1 MYTTST
7 TVSSRIESYCR
18 TWRMWLE
25 NDESVIMGDNIMS
38 ATSDVQ
44 SSSLSDDI
52 ELGAVCSQSWA
63 LQIND
68 AEARFLGNEYDL
80 SLYLADLTGVTTYS
94 TLEAYTYAELSKLT
108 VEQISK
114 LGEVLDDEKIP
125 MGRFTCVKSKK
136 SGGSVQ
142 LTMADRL
149 YFSDKPYVP
158 HIPMPNWNKAVEDDI
173 CRQLG
178 LQNGNDYTEV
188 RLLRDKNGRRLI
200 DKNGKVLY
208 SKYFN
213 FKVSSVPKDVTMRQ
227 MLSYLASAQGQFG
240 YVDRFGRYVRKWY
253 GSSVK
258 TLDNNTIDLPTL
270 SESQNAIVGIICKV
284 SDDVTLSLGVTDTT
298 QGRVLEF
305 ENPYMTESL
314 LQSLWRRI
322 GGFSWYTTEL
332 YHRLGDPR
340 FDIGDVVTYT
350 NGADSYD
357 IPITNLEFTFD
368 GGLSADISA
377 VGLSVEEQLYGG
389 RDNG

>member
-1 MYTTST
+1 MYTIASNEIT
-7 TVSSRIESYCR
+7 SRIENYKAL
-18 TWRMWLE
+18 WGMWIE
-25 NDESVIMGDNIMS
+25 DAQSGTPVAYDGIQN
-38 ATSDVQ
+38 VQ
-44 SSSLSDDI
+44 TDIQSTTLSDDI
-52 ELGAVCSQSWA
+52 ELGAVCSQSVT
-63 LQIND
+63 
-68 AEARFLGNEYDL
+68 AELVDDGTKYLGNEYVF
-80 SLYLADLTGVTTYS
+80 SLYTKDATSSDTS
-94 TLEAYTYAELSKLT
+94 
-108 VEQISK
+108 
-114 LGEVLDDEKIP
+114 DEKIP

-149 YFSDKPYVP
+149 YFSDKPYTP

-173 CRQLG
+173 CRQLS

-188 RLLRDKNGRRLI
+188 RLLRDKNGRRLR
-200 DKNGKVLY
+200 DNKGRLLY
-208 SKYFN
+208 SKYFY

-240 YVDRFGRYVRKWY
+240 YVDRYGKYVRKWY
-253 GSSVK
+253 GKSVK

-270 SESQNAIVGIICKV
+270 SERQNIIVGIICKV

-340 FDIGDVVTYT
+340 FDIGDVVTYDS
-350 NGADSYD
+350 GAESYD
-357 IPITNLEFTFD
+357 IPITNLGFNFD

-377 VGLSVEEQLYGG
+377 VGLSVEEQL
-389 RDNG
+389 

>member
-44 SSSLSDDI
+44 STSLSDDI

-142 LTMADRL
+142 LTMADKL

-208 SKYFN
+208 SKYFY

-227 MLSYLASAQGQFG
+227 MLSYLASVQGQFG
-240 YVDRFGRYVRKWY
+240 YVDRYGKYVRKWY
-253 GSSVK
+253 GKPVK

-270 SESQNAIVGIICKV
+270 SERQNVIVGIICKV

-350 NGADSYD
+350 NGTDSYD

-377 VGLSVEEQLYGG
+377 VGLSVEEQL
-389 RDNG
+389 

>member
-1 MYTTST
+1 MYTVSDIVST
-7 TVSSRIESYCR
+7 KIESYCR

-44 SSSLSDDI
+44 STSLSDDI
-52 ELGAVCSQSWA
+52 ELGAVCSQSWT

-68 AEARFLGNEYDL
+68 AETRFLGSEYDL
-80 SLYLADLTGVTTYS
+80 SLYLADFTSETTYS
-94 TLEAYTYAELSKLT
+94 TLESYTYAELSKLT

-114 LGEVLDDEKIP
+114 LGEVLDGERIP
-125 MGRFTCVKSKK
+125 LGRFTCVKSKK

-208 SKYFN
+208 SKYFY

-240 YVDRFGRYVRKWY
+240 YVDRYGKYVRKWY
-253 GSSVK
+253 GKPVK

-270 SESQNAIVGIICKV
+270 SERQNVIVGIICKV
-284 SDDVTLSLGVTDTT
+284 SEDVTLSLGVTDTT

-350 NGADSYD
+350 NGAGSYD
-357 IPITNLEFTFD
+357 IPITNLGFTFD

-377 VGLSVEEQLYGG
+377 VGLSVEEQL
-389 RDNG
+389 

>member
-1 MYTTST
+1 MYKTGELVTQ
-7 TVSSRIESYCR
+7 RIESYCR
-18 TWRMWLE
+18 TWRLWIE
-25 NDESVIMGDNIMS
+25 NAEGEVIMGDRI
-38 ATSDVQ
+38 TSGTSTVQ
-44 SSSLSDDI
+44 STSISDDI
-52 ELGAVCSQSWA
+52 ELGAICSQSWNIN
-63 LQIND
+63 IND
-68 AEARFLGNEYDL
+68 VDTKFLGKEYDL
-80 SLYLADLTGVTTYS
+80 SLYLADFTSETTYS

-114 LGEVLDDEKIP
+114 LGEVLDGERIP
-125 MGRFTCVKSKK
+125 LGRFTCVKSKK

-208 SKYFN
+208 SKYFY

-240 YVDRFGRYVRKWY
+240 YVDRYGKYVRKWY
-253 GSSVK
+253 GKSVK

-270 SESQNAIVGIICKV
+270 SERQNVIVGIICKV
-284 SDDVTLSLGVTDTT
+284 SDDETLSLGVTDTT

-350 NGADSYD
+350 NGTDSYD
-357 IPITNLEFTFD
+357 IPITNLGFTFD

-377 VGLSVEEQLYGG
+377 VGLSVEEQL
-389 RDNG
+389 

>member
-44 SSSLSDDI
+44 STSLSDDI

-208 SKYFN
+208 SKYFY

-227 MLSYLASAQGQFG
+227 MLSYLASAQGEFG
-240 YVDRFGRYVRKWY
+240 YVDRYGKYVRKWY
-253 GSSVK
+253 GKSVK

-270 SESQNAIVGIICKV
+270 SERQNVIVGIICKV
-284 SDDVTLSLGVTDTT
+284 GEDVTLSLGVTDTR

-340 FDIGDVVTYT
+340 FDIGDVVTYI
-350 NGADSYD
+350 NGVDSYD
-357 IPITNLEFTFD
+357 IPITNLGFTFD

-377 VGLSVEEQLYGG
+377 VGLSVEEQL
-389 RDNG
+389 

>member
-1 MYTTST
+1 MYTVSDI
-7 TVSSRIESYCR
+7 VSSKIESYCR
-18 TWRMWLE
+18 TWRMELE
-25 NDESVIMGDNIMS
+25 SSDSVISGDKIIS
-38 ATSDVQ
+38 ANSTSQ
-44 SSSLSDDI
+44 STSLSDDI
-52 ELGAVCSQSWA
+52 ELGAVCSQSWT

-68 AEARFLGNEYDL
+68 AEARFLGSEYDL

-114 LGEVLDDEKIP
+114 LGEVLGGERIP
-125 MGRFTCVKSKK
+125 LGRFTCVKSKK

-158 HIPMPNWNKAVEDDI
+158 HIPMPNWNKAFEDDI

-200 DKNGKVLY
+200 DNNGKVLY
-208 SKYFN
+208 SKYFY
-213 FKVSSVPKDVTMRQ
+213 FKVSSLPKDVTMRQ
-227 MLSYLASAQGQFG
+227 MLSYLASAQGEFG
-240 YVDRFGRYVRKWY
+240 FVDRYGRYVRKWY

-258 TLDNNTIDLPTL
+258 ILDNNTIDLPTL
-270 SESQNAIVGIICKV
+270 SERQNAIVGIICKV

-357 IPITNLEFTFD
+357 IPITNLGFNFD

-377 VGLSVEEQLYGG
+377 VGLSVEEQL
-389 RDNG
+389 

>member
-1 MYTTST
+1 MYTIASNEIT
-7 TVSSRIESYCR
+7 SRIENYKAL
-18 TWRMWLE
+18 WGMWIE
-25 NDESVIMGDNIMS
+25 DAQSEAPVAYDGIQN
-38 ATSDVQ
+38 VQ
-44 SSSLSDDI
+44 TDIQSTSLSDDI
-52 ELGAVCSQSWA
+52 ELGAVCSQSVT
-63 LQIND
+63 
-68 AEARFLGNEYDL
+68 AELVDDGTKYLGNEYVF
-80 SLYLADLTGVTTYS
+80 SLYTKDATSSDTN
-94 TLEAYTYAELSKLT
+94 
-108 VEQISK
+108 
-114 LGEVLDDEKIP
+114 DEKIP
-125 MGRFTCVKSKK
+125 MGHFTCVKSKK

-158 HIPMPNWNKAVEDDI
+158 HIPIPNWNRSVEDDI

-208 SKYFN
+208 SKYFY
-213 FKVSSVPKDVTMRQ
+213 FKVSSVSKDVTMRQ

-240 YVDRFGRYVRKWY
+240 YVDRYGKYVRKWY
-253 GSSVK
+253 GKPVK

-270 SESQNAIVGIICKV
+270 SERQNAIVGIICKV

-340 FDIGDVVTYT
+340 FDIGDVVTYVS
-350 NGADSYD
+350 GADSYD
-357 IPITNLEFTFD
+357 IPITNLGFNFD

-377 VGLSVEEQLYGG
+377 VGLSVEEQL
-389 RDNG
+389 

>member
-1 MYTTST
+1 MYTIASNEIT
-7 TVSSRIESYCR
+7 SRIENYKAL
-18 TWRMWLE
+18 WGMWIE
-25 NDESVIMGDNIMS
+25 DAQSEAPVAYDGIQNVQTDIQ
-38 ATSDVQ
+38 AT
-44 SSSLSDDI
+44 SLSDDI
-52 ELGAVCSQSWA
+52 ELGAVCSQSVT
-63 LQIND
+63 
-68 AEARFLGNEYDL
+68 AELVDDGTKYLGNEYVF
-80 SLYLADLTGVTTYS
+80 SLYTKDATSSDTN
-94 TLEAYTYAELSKLT
+94 
-108 VEQISK
+108 
-114 LGEVLDDEKIP
+114 DEKVP
-125 MGRFTCVKSKK
+125 MGHFTCVKSKK

-208 SKYFN
+208 SKYFY
-213 FKVSSVPKDVTMRQ
+213 FKVSSLPKDVTMRQ

-240 YVDRFGRYVRKWY
+240 YVDRYGKYVRKWY
-253 GSSVK
+253 GKPVK
-258 TLDNNTIDLPTL
+258 TLDPNTIDLPTL
-270 SESQNAIVGIICKV
+270 SERQNAIVGIICKV
-284 SDDVTLSLGVTDTT
+284 SDDETLSLGVTDTT

-350 NGADSYD
+350 NGADRYD
-357 IPITNLEFTFD
+357 IPITNLGFTFD

-377 VGLSVEEQLYGG
+377 VGLSVEEQL
-389 RDNG
+389 

>member
-44 SSSLSDDI
+44 STSLSDDI

-208 SKYFN
+208 SKYFY

-258 TLDNNTIDLPTL
+258 ILDNNTIDLPTL
-270 SESQNAIVGIICKV
+270 GERPNILAGIVCKV
-284 SDDVTLSLGVTDTT
+284 SDSETLRLGNTT
-298 QGRVLEF
+298 GSAGRVVEF
-305 ENPYMTESL
+305 ENPYMTMSL
-314 LQSLWRRI
+314 LRSLWHRI

-332 YHRLGDPR
+332 FHRLGDPR
-340 FDIGDVVTYT
+340 FDVGDVITYVSES
-350 NGADSYD
+350 GESYD
-357 IPITNLEFTFD
+357 IPITNIGFNFD

-377 VGLSVEEQLYGG
+377 VGLSVEEQL
-389 RDNG
+389 

>member
-1 MYTTST
+1 MYKTGEL
-7 TVSSRIESYCR
+7 VAQRIESYCR
-18 TWRMWLE
+18 TWRLWIE
-25 NDESVIMGDNIMS
+25 NAEGVISGDSIMS
-38 ATSDVQ
+38 AD
-44 SSSLSDDI
+44 SSMQATSLSDDI
-52 ELGAVCSQSWA
+52 ELGAVCSQSWT

-68 AEARFLGNEYDL
+68 AETRFLGSEYDL

-94 TLEAYTYAELSKLT
+94 TLEQYTYAALSKLT
-108 VEQISK
+108 VEQVSK
-114 LGEVLDDEKIP
+114 LGEILGGERIP
-125 MGRFTCVKSKK
+125 LGHFTCVKSKK
-136 SGGSVQ
+136 SGGNTEV
-142 LTMADRL
+142 TFADRL
-149 YFSDKPYVP
+149 YFSDKVYKPKVTLP
-158 HIPMPNWNKAVEDDI
+158 AWSKAVEDDI

-188 RLLRDKNGRRLI
+188 RLLRDKNGRRLR
-200 DKNGKVLY
+200 DNKGRLLY
-208 SKYFN
+208 SKYFY

-240 YVDRFGRYVRKWY
+240 YVDRYGKYVRKWY
-253 GSSVK
+253 GKSVK

-270 SESQNAIVGIICKV
+270 SERQNVIVGIICKV

-350 NGADSYD
+350 NGAGSYD
-357 IPITNLEFTFD
+357 IPITNLGFTFD

-377 VGLSVEEQLYGG
+377 VGLSVEEQL
-389 RDNG
+389 

>member
-1 MYTTST
+1 MYTIASNEIT
-7 TVSSRIESYCR
+7 SRIENYKAL
-18 TWRMWLE
+18 WGMWIE
-25 NDESVIMGDNIMS
+25 DAQSEAPVAYDGIQN
-38 ATSDVQ
+38 VQ
-44 SSSLSDDI
+44 TDIQSTSLSDDI
-52 ELGAVCSQSWA
+52 ELGAVCSQSVT
-63 LQIND
+63 
-68 AEARFLGNEYDL
+68 AELVDDGTKYLGNEYVF
-80 SLYLADLTGVTTYS
+80 SLYTKDATSSDTN
-94 TLEAYTYAELSKLT
+94 
-108 VEQISK
+108 
-114 LGEVLDDEKIP
+114 DEKIP

-136 SGGSVQ
+136 SGDGVQ

-208 SKYFN
+208 SKYFY
-213 FKVSSVPKDVTMRQ
+213 FKVSSLPKDVTMRQ

-240 YVDRFGRYVRKWY
+240 YVDRYGKYVRKWY
-253 GSSVK
+253 GKSVK
-258 TLDNNTIDLPTL
+258 TLDPNTIDLPTL
-270 SESQNAIVGIICKV
+270 SERQNAIVGIICKV

-340 FDIGDVVTYT
+340 FDIGDVVTYVS
-350 NGADSYD
+350 GADSYD
-357 IPITNLEFTFD
+357 IPITNLGFNFD
-368 GGLSADISA
+368 GGVSADISA
-377 VGLSVEEQLYGG
+377 VGLSVEEQL
-389 RDNG
+389 

>member
-1 MYTTST
+1 MYKTGEL
-7 TVSSRIESYCR
+7 VAQRIESYCR
-18 TWRMWLE
+18 TWRLWIDNAE
-25 NDESVIMGDNIMS
+25 GEVIMGERI
-38 ATSDVQ
+38 TSGTSTVQ
-44 SSSLSDDI
+44 STSISDDI
-52 ELGAVCSQSWA
+52 ELGAICSQSWNIN
-63 LQIND
+63 IND
-68 AEARFLGNEYDL
+68 VDTKFLGKEYDL
-80 SLYLADLTGVTTYS
+80 SLYLVDYSHGETTYS
-94 TLEAYTYAELSKLT
+94 TLETYTYAELSKLT

-114 LGEVLDDEKIP
+114 LGEVLDGERIP
-125 MGRFTCVKSKK
+125 LGRFTCVKSKK

-158 HIPMPNWNKAVEDDI
+158 HIPMPSWNKAVEDDI

-208 SKYFN
+208 SKYFY

-240 YVDRFGRYVRKWY
+240 YVDRYGKYVRKWY
-253 GSSVK
+253 GKSVK

-270 SESQNAIVGIICKV
+270 SERQNVIVGIICKV
-284 SDDVTLSLGVTDTT
+284 SDDVTFSLGVTDTT

-357 IPITNLEFTFD
+357 IPITNLGFNFD

-377 VGLSVEEQLYGG
+377 VGLSVEEQL
-389 RDNG
+389 

>member
-44 SSSLSDDI
+44 STSLSDDI

-208 SKYFN
+208 SKYFY

-258 TLDNNTIDLPTL
+258 TLDNNTIALPTL
-270 SESQNAIVGIICKV
+270 SERQNAIVGIICKV

-377 VGLSVEEQLYGG
+377 VGLSVEEQL
-389 RDNG
+389 

>member
-44 SSSLSDDI
+44 STSLSDDI

-142 LTMADRL
+142 LTMADKL

-208 SKYFN
+208 SKYFY

-227 MLSYLASAQGQFG
+227 MLSYLASAQGEFG
-240 YVDRFGRYVRKWY
+240 YVDRYGKYVRKWY
-253 GSSVK
+253 GKPVK

-270 SESQNAIVGIICKV
+270 SERQNVIVGIICKV

-350 NGADSYD
+350 NGTDSYD
-357 IPITNLEFTFD
+357 IPITNLGFTFD

-377 VGLSVEEQLYGG
+377 VGLSVEEQL
-389 RDNG
+389 

>member
-44 SSSLSDDI
+44 STSLSDDI

-208 SKYFN
+208 SKYFY
-213 FKVSSVPKDVTMRQ
+213 FKVGSLPKDVTMRQ

-240 YVDRFGRYVRKWY
+240 YVDRYGKYVRKWY
-253 GSSVK
+253 GKSVK

-270 SESQNAIVGIICKV
+270 SERQNVIVGIICKV

-350 NGADSYD
+350 NGTDSYD
-357 IPITNLEFTFD
+357 IPITNLGFTFD

-377 VGLSVEEQLYGG
+377 VGLSVEEQL
-389 RDNG
+389 

>member
-44 SSSLSDDI
+44 STSLSDDI

-68 AEARFLGNEYDL
+68 AETRFLGKEYDL

-114 LGEVLDDEKIP
+114 LGEVLDGERIP
-125 MGRFTCVKSKK
+125 LGRFTCVKSKK

-158 HIPMPNWNKAVEDDI
+158 HIPMPNWNKAFEDDI

-208 SKYFN
+208 SKYFY

-240 YVDRFGRYVRKWY
+240 YVDRYGKYVRKWY
-253 GSSVK
+253 GKSVK

-270 SESQNAIVGIICKV
+270 SERQNVIVGIICKV

-357 IPITNLEFTFD
+357 IPITNLGFTFD

-377 VGLSVEEQLYGG
+377 VGLSVEEQL
-389 RDNG
+389 

>member
-44 SSSLSDDI
+44 STSLSDDI

-208 SKYFN
+208 SKYFY

-240 YVDRFGRYVRKWY
+240 YVDRYGKYVRKWY
-253 GSSVK
+253 GKPVK

-270 SESQNAIVGIICKV
+270 SERQNAIVGIICKV
-284 SDDVTLSLGVTDTT
+284 SDDETLSLGVTDTT

-350 NGADSYD
+350 NGTDNYD
-357 IPITNLEFTFD
+357 IPITNLGFNFD

-377 VGLSVEEQLYGG
+377 VGLSVEEQL
-389 RDNG
+389 

>member
-1 MYTTST
+1 MYKTGEL
-7 TVSSRIESYCR
+7 VAQRIESYCR
-18 TWRMWLE
+18 TWRLWIE
-25 NDESVIMGDNIMS
+25 NAEGVISGDSIMS
-38 ATSDVQ
+38 AD
-44 SSSLSDDI
+44 SSMQATSLSDDI
-52 ELGAVCSQSWA
+52 ELGAVCSQSWT

-68 AEARFLGNEYDL
+68 AETRFLGSEYDL

-94 TLEAYTYAELSKLT
+94 TLEQYTYAALSKLT
-108 VEQISK
+108 VEQVSK
-114 LGEVLDDEKIP
+114 LGEILGGERIP
-125 MGRFTCVKSKK
+125 LGHFTCVKSKK

-188 RLLRDKNGRRLI
+188 RLLRDKSGRRLR
-200 DKNGKVLY
+200 DNKGRLLY
-208 SKYFN
+208 SKYFY

-227 MLSYLASAQGQFG
+227 MLSYLASAQGEFG
-240 YVDRFGRYVRKWY
+240 FVDRYGRYVRKWY

-258 TLDNNTIDLPTL
+258 ILDNNTIDLPTL
-270 SESQNAIVGIICKV
+270 SERQNVIVGIICKV

-350 NGADSYD
+350 NGAGSYD
-357 IPITNLEFTFD
+357 IPITNLGFTFD

-377 VGLSVEEQLYGG
+377 VGLSVEEQL
-389 RDNG
+389 

>member
-1 MYTTST
+1 MYTVSDI
-7 TVSSRIESYCR
+7 VSSKIESYCR
-18 TWRMWLE
+18 TWRMELE
-25 NDESVIMGDNIMS
+25 DTNSILTGDKIVS
-38 ATSDVQ
+38 ASSTAQSTSI
-44 SSSLSDDI
+44 SDDI
-52 ELGAVCSQSWA
+52 ELGAICSQSWNIN
-63 LQIND
+63 IND
-68 AEARFLGNEYDL
+68 VDTKFLGKEYDL
-80 SLYLADLTGVTTYS
+80 YLYLADFTSETTYS

-108 VEQISK
+108 VEQVSK
-114 LGEVLDDEKIP
+114 LGEVLDGERIP
-125 MGRFTCVKSKK
+125 LGRFTCVKSKK
-136 SGGSVQ
+136 SGGSVK

-188 RLLRDKNGRRLI
+188 RLLRDKNGRRLR
-200 DKNGKVLY
+200 DNKGRLLY
-208 SKYFN
+208 SKYFY
-213 FKVSSVPKDVTMRQ
+213 FKVGSVPKDVTMRQ

-240 YVDRFGRYVRKWY
+240 YVDRYGKYVRKWY
-253 GSSVK
+253 GKSVK
-258 TLDNNTIDLPTL
+258 TLDPNTIDLPTL
-270 SESQNAIVGIICKV
+270 SERQNVIVGIICKV

-350 NGADSYD
+350 NGTDSYD
-357 IPITNLEFTFD
+357 IPITNLGFTFD

-377 VGLSVEEQLYGG
+377 VGLSVEEQL
-389 RDNG
+389 

>member
-1 MYTTST
+1 MYTIASNEIT
-7 TVSSRIESYCR
+7 SRIENYKAL
-18 TWRMWLE
+18 WGMWIE
-25 NDESVIMGDNIMS
+25 DAQSGAPVAYDGIQN
-38 ATSDVQ
+38 VQ
-44 SSSLSDDI
+44 TDIQSTSLSDDI
-52 ELGAVCSQSWA
+52 ELGAVCSQSVT
-63 LQIND
+63 
-68 AEARFLGNEYDL
+68 AELVDDGTKYLGNEYVF
-80 SLYLADLTGVTTYS
+80 SLYTKDATSSDTN
-94 TLEAYTYAELSKLT
+94 
-108 VEQISK
+108 
-114 LGEVLDDEKIP
+114 DEKIP

-158 HIPMPNWNKAVEDDI
+158 HIPMPNWNRSVEDDI

-178 LQNGNDYTEV
+178 LQNGNDYTRV
-188 RLLRDKNGRRLI
+188 RLLRDKNGRRLR
-200 DKNGKVLY
+200 DNKGRLLY
-208 SKYFN
+208 SKYFY
-213 FKVSSVPKDVTMRQ
+213 FKVSSLPKDVTMRQ
-227 MLSYLASAQGQFG
+227 MLSYLASAQGEFG
-240 YVDRFGRYVRKWY
+240 YVDRYGKYVRKWY
-253 GSSVK
+253 GKPVK

-270 SESQNAIVGIICKV
+270 SERQNAIVGIICKV

-357 IPITNLEFTFD
+357 IPITNLGFTFD

-377 VGLSVEEQLYGG
+377 VGLSVEEQL
-389 RDNG
+389 

>member
-1 MYTTST
+1 MYTIASNEIT
-7 TVSSRIESYCR
+7 SRIESYKAL
-18 TWRMWLE
+18 WGMWIE
-25 NDESVIMGDNIMS
+25 
-38 ATSDVQ
+38 DVQ
-44 SSSLSDDI
+44 SGEPVAYDGIQNVQTDIQSTSLSDDI
-52 ELGAVCSQSWA
+52 ELGAVCSQSVT
-63 LQIND
+63 
-68 AEARFLGNEYDL
+68 AELVDDGTKYLGNEYVF
-80 SLYLADLTGVTTYS
+80 SLYMKDSSAFTTYS
-94 TLEAYTYAELSKLT
+94 TLESYTYAELSKLT

-114 LGEVLDDEKIP
+114 LGEMLDEEKIP
-125 MGRFTCVKSKK
+125 MGHFTCVKSKK

-208 SKYFN
+208 SKYFY
-213 FKVSSVPKDVTMRQ
+213 FKVGSLPKDVTMRQ

-240 YVDRFGRYVRKWY
+240 YVDRYGKYVRKWY
-253 GSSVK
+253 GKSVK

-270 SESQNAIVGIICKV
+270 SERQNVIVGIICKV

-322 GGFSWYTTEL
+322 GGFHGTLPNCTTDL
-332 YHRLGDPR
+332 
-340 FDIGDVVTYT
+340 VTHVST
-350 NGADSYD
+350 
-357 IPITNLEFTFD
+357 
-368 GGLSADISA
+368 
-377 VGLSVEEQLYGG
+377 
-389 RDNG
+389 

>member
-1 MYTTST
+1 MH
-7 TVSSRIESYCR
+7 TVSDIVSTKIESYCR
-18 TWRMWLE
+18 TWRME
-25 NDESVIMGDNIMS
+25 IESSDSVITGDKIIS
-38 ATSDVQ
+38 ASSTSQ
-44 SSSLSDDI
+44 STSLSDDI

-68 AEARFLGNEYDL
+68 AETRFLGSEYDL

-94 TLEAYTYAELSKLT
+94 TLEQYTYAALSKLT
-108 VEQISK
+108 VEQVSK
-114 LGEVLDDEKIP
+114 LGEILGGERIP

-136 SGGSVQ
+136 SGGSAEIT
-142 LTMADRL
+142 LADRL

-173 CRQLG
+173 CKQLG

-208 SKYFN
+208 SKYFY

-240 YVDRFGRYVRKWY
+240 YVDRYGKYVRKWY
-253 GSSVK
+253 GKPVK
-258 TLDNNTIDLPTL
+258 TLDPNTIDLPTL
-270 SESQNAIVGIICKV
+270 SERQNAIVGIICKV

-350 NGADSYD
+350 NGTDSYD
-357 IPITNLEFTFD
+357 IPITNLGFTFD

-377 VGLSVEEQLYGG
+377 VGLSVEEQL
-389 RDNG
+389 

>member
-1 MYTTST
+1 MYTIASNEIT
-7 TVSSRIESYCR
+7 SRIESYKAL
-18 TWRMWLE
+18 WGMLIE
-25 NDESVIMGDNIMS
+25 
-38 ATSDVQ
+38 DVQ
-44 SSSLSDDI
+44 SGAPVAYDGIQNVQTDIQATSLSDDI
-52 ELGAVCSQSWA
+52 ELGAVCSQSVT
-63 LQIND
+63 
-68 AEARFLGNEYDL
+68 AELVDDGTKYLGDEYVF
-80 SLYLADLTGVTTYS
+80 SLYTKDATSSDTN
-94 TLEAYTYAELSKLT
+94 
-108 VEQISK
+108 
-114 LGEVLDDEKIP
+114 DEKIP

-208 SKYFN
+208 SKYFY

-240 YVDRFGRYVRKWY
+240 YVDRYGKYVRKWY
-253 GSSVK
+253 GKPVK
-258 TLDNNTIDLPTL
+258 TLDPNTIDLPTL
-270 SESQNAIVGIICKV
+270 SERQNAIVGIICKV

-350 NGADSYD
+350 SGADSYD
-357 IPITNLEFTFD
+357 IPITNLGFTFD

-377 VGLSVEEQLYGG
+377 VGLSVEEQL
-389 RDNG
+389 